1 MRKQKNPVKTGELVT
16 APGRYILKEPIVYGG
31 DDKNPGDEVKLDDR
45 QAERL
50 KKSGHI

>member
-1 MRKQKNPVKTGELVT
+1 MRKQKNPVQTGELVT
-16 APGRYILKEPIVYGG
+16 EPGRYILKEPIKYKG
-31 DDKNPGDEVKLDDR
+31 DLKEPGDEVKLDDR